1 MLFTEYR
8 EETIMKKNIQI
19 AEKSKI
25 WFAFSLI
32 LITISIG
39 SLFINGLNFG
49 IDFIGG
55 TIVTIELHTP
65 FETSDARA
73 LIDEFD
79 SSADVT
85 YAGDA
90 KTQVIISTKDDLSS
104 EERQALFDKFQEKYN
119 LKNTDLLSID
129 TVSPSI
135 GAEMTNSAMIAAVV
149 AVLLMLIYITFR
161 FEFMFGL
168 TAVIALVH
176 DLIIVLGVYSVFQ
189 IQVNSPLIAALL
201 TILGYSINDTI
212 VVFDRIRENRLKFGK
227 NDYAA
232 LIDTSVSQTLRRSIN
247 TSFTTLLAIGAL
259 YVFGVPAVQDFALP
273 LMVGIISGTYSS
285 IFIASALWCK
295 IKEYQFN
302 KKTTVK
308 N

>member
-1 MLFTEYR
+1 
-8 EETIMKKNIQI
+8 MKKNIQI

-25 WFAFSLI
+25 WFAISLI

-55 TIVTIELHTP
+55 TIVTIELNTP
-65 FETSDARA
+65 FETSDAKA
-73 LIDEFD
+73 LIEEYD

-85 YAGDA
+85 YAGEA
-90 KTQVIISTKDDLSS
+90 KTQVIISTKKDLST
-104 EERQALFDKFQEKYN
+104 EERQTLFSKFQEKYN
-119 LKNTDLLSID
+119 LEDTDLLSID

-135 GAEMTNSAMIAAVV
+135 GAEMANSAMIAAVV
-149 AVLLMLIYITFR
+149 AVLLMLVYITFR

-168 TAVIALVH
+168 AAVIALVH
-176 DLIIVLGVYSVFQ
+176 DLIIVLGVYSIFQ
-189 IQVNSPLIAALL
+189 IQVNSPLIAAML

-212 VVFDRIRENRLKFGK
+212 VVFDRIRENRPKFGK
-227 NDYAA
+227 YDFAN
-232 LIDTSVSQTLRRSIN
+232 LVDTSVTQTLRRSIN

-259 YVFGVPAVQDFALP
+259 YAFGVPAVQDFALP
-273 LMVGIISGTYSS
+273 LMVGIVSGTYSS

-295 IKEYQFN
+295 IKEFQAS
-302 KKTTVK
+302 KSAAVK
-308 N
+308 S

>member
-1 MLFTEYR
+1 
-8 EETIMKKNIQI
+8 MKKNIQI
-19 AEKSKI
+19 VEKSKI

-32 LITISIG
+32 LIAISIG

-55 TIVTIELHTP
+55 TIVTIELNTP
-65 FETSDARA
+65 FETSDAKA
-73 LIDEFD
+73 LIEEYD

-85 YAGDA
+85 YAGEA
-90 KTQVIISTKDDLSS
+90 KTQVIISTKKDLSTDD
-104 EERQALFDKFQEKYN
+104 RQALFAKFQEKYN
-119 LKNTDLLSID
+119 LEDTDLLSID

-135 GAEMTNSAMIAAVV
+135 GAEMANSAMIAAVV
-149 AVLLMLIYITFR
+149 AVLLMLVYITFR

-168 TAVIALVH
+168 AAVVALIH
-176 DLIIVLGVYSVFQ
+176 DLIIVLGVYSIFQ

-212 VVFDRIRENRLKFGK
+212 VVFDRIRENRPKFGK
-227 NDYAA
+227 YEFAS
-232 LIDTSVSQTLRRSIN
+232 LVDTSVSQTLRRSIN

-273 LMVGIISGTYSS
+273 LMVGIVCGTYSS
-285 IFIASALWCK
+285 IFVASTLWCK
-295 IKEYQFN
+295 IKEFQVS
-302 KKTTVK
+302 KRTGVK

>member
-1 MLFTEYR
+1 
-8 EETIMKKNIQI
+8 MKKNIQV

-25 WFAFSLI
+25 WFAVSLI
-32 LITISIG
+32 LIAISVG

-55 TIVTIELHTP
+55 TIVTIELNTP
-65 FETSDARA
+65 FETSDAKA
-73 LIDEFD
+73 LIEEYD

-85 YAGDA
+85 YAGEA
-90 KTQVIISTKDDLSS
+90 KTQVIISTKKDLST
-104 EERQALFDKFQEKYN
+104 EDRQALFSKFQEKYN
-119 LKNTDLLSID
+119 LEDTDLLSID

-135 GAEMTNSAMIAAVV
+135 GAEMANSAMIAAVV
-149 AVLLMLIYITFR
+149 AVLLMLVYITFR

-168 TAVIALVH
+168 AAVIALVH
-176 DLIIVLGVYSVFQ
+176 DLIIVLGVYSIFQ

-212 VVFDRIRENRLKFGK
+212 VVFDRIRENRPKFGK
-227 NDYAA
+227 YDYAN
-232 LIDTSVSQTLRRSIN
+232 LVDTSVSQTLRRSIN

-259 YVFGVPAVQDFALP
+259 YAFGVPAVQDFALP
-273 LMVGIISGTYSS
+273 LMVGIVSGTYSS

-295 IKEYQFN
+295 IKEFQAS
-302 KKTTVK
+302 KSAAVK
-308 N
+308 S

>member
-1 MLFTEYR
+1 
-8 EETIMKKNIQI
+8 MKKNIKI

-65 FETSDARA
+65 FETSEAKA

-119 LKNTDLLSID
+119 LESTDLLSID

-149 AVLLMLIYITFR
+149 AVLLMLLYITFR

-168 TAVIALVH
+168 TAVVALVH
-176 DLIIVLGVYSVFQ
+176 DLIIVLGVYSIFQ

-212 VVFDRIRENRLKFGK
+212 VVFDRIRENRLKFSK
-227 NDYAA
+227 YDYAA

-247 TSFTTLLAIGAL
+247 TSFTTLLAIGSL

-285 IFIASALWCK
+285 IFIASVLWCK
-295 IKEYQFN
+295 IKEFQFS
-302 KKTTVK
+302 KKTAVK

>member
-1 MLFTEYR
+1 
-8 EETIMKKNIQI
+8 MKKNIQI

-32 LITISIG
+32 LIAISIG

-55 TIVTIELHTP
+55 TIVTIELNTP
-65 FETSDARA
+65 FETSDAKA
-73 LIDEFD
+73 LIEEYD

-85 YAGDA
+85 YAGEA
-90 KTQVIISTKDDLSS
+90 KTQVIISTKKDLSTA
-104 EERQALFDKFQEKYN
+104 ERQALFAKFQEKYN
-119 LKNTDLLSID
+119 LEDTDLLSID

-135 GAEMTNSAMIAAVV
+135 GAEMANSSMIAAVV
-149 AVLLMLIYITFR
+149 AVLLMLVYITFR

-168 TAVIALVH
+168 AAVIALIH
-176 DLIIVLGVYSVFQ
+176 DLIIVLGVYSIFQ

-212 VVFDRIRENRLKFGK
+212 VVFDRIRENRPKFGK
-227 NDYAA
+227 YDFAN
-232 LIDTSVSQTLRRSIN
+232 LVDTSVTQTLRRSIN

-259 YVFGVPAVQDFALP
+259 YAFGVPAVQDFALP
-273 LMVGIISGTYSS
+273 LMVGIVSGTYSS
-285 IFIASALWCK
+285 IFVASALWCK
-295 IKEYQFN
+295 IKEFQAS
-302 KKTTVK
+302 KRAAVK